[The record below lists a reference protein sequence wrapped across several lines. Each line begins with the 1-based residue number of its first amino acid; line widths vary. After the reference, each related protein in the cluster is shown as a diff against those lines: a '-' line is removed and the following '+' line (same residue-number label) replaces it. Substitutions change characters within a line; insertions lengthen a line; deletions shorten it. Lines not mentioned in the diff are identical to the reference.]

1 MSDPVDPTIS
11 TEADKL
17 TFEMCNVCRGGSNIQ
32 RGSAFQSQFQSGYFT
47 DPDFDPTEYTPV
59 TLTEKQQE
67 LLRRVWSKYS
77 KGSDMLRHAAM
88 TFSKYDLNFSMMH
101 DLDAACKELQ
111 CLQNS
116 VSARQRIA
124 ANCSEYRFKHLIE
137 LVCALYKG

>member
-1 MSDPVDPTIS
+1 MKCIINIMLYVNFMLPTHRLLQSVLSDPVDPTTS

-17 TFEMCNVCRGGSNIQ
+17 TFEMCNVCRGGRNIQ

-59 TLTEKQQE
+59 PLTEKQQE

-88 TFSKYDLNFSMMH
+88 TFSKYDPNFSMMP
-101 DLDAACKELQ
+101 DLD
-111 CLQNS
+111 ND
-116 VSARQRIA
+116 AR
-124 ANCSEYRFKHLIE
+124 S
-137 LVCALYKG
+137 